1 MLNTVL
7 AFYHPQLGLIRGAVH
22 SGRPFIV
29 ASDVAHLLNLES
41 LEELKRTLGEHFH
54 DELAAIPAVSDRR
67 SSSAVERVELLDED
81 MVWLCVTNTSSD
93 LYRRCEPWLRTFV
106 FPVLRRMGWYRD
118 YGASGAERFW
128 ESSAP
133 DSLNEKRWE

>member
-67 SSSAVERVELLDED
+67 GSSAVERVELLDEESY
-81 MVWLCVTNTSSD
+81 VSNTDVSTDFKITAPKLSNFSSVYPGYI
-93 LYRRCEPWLRTFV
+93 LLQSEPS
-106 FPVLRRMGWYRD
+106 D
-118 YGASGAERFW
+118 
-128 ESSAP
+128 
-133 DSLNEKRWE
+133 